1 MKGRILGQ
9 VAAVFLNT
17 KELPFH
23 TAKESSSSDV
33 LVSL

>member
-1 MKGRILGQ
+1 MKARVLEH
-9 VAAVFLNT
+9 ASAVFLNT

-23 TAKESSSSDV
+23 RAKESSFSDV